1 MLFRSLIH
9 QSHTLRRF
17 CACPG
22 ALAIAACRRTSLT
35 LLAVLGGALG
45 YSLLPTLQKYPKLL
59 AYIKPL
65 SEKYLWASG
74 YRQIGLLCVDQRD
87 RGLEAYSDSYDDLIQ
102 EENDT
107 VQKALTRLTPRQQY
121 DRAYRLK
128 VAAQCSLLHRELPK
142 E

>member
-1 MLFRSLIH
+1 M
-9 QSHTLRRF
+9 
-17 CACPG
+17 
-22 ALAIAACRRTSLT
+22 
-35 LLAVLGGALG
+35 G

-121 DRAYRLK
+121 DREYRLK

-142 E
+142 EQWTKPEDVSRRRSNLG